1 MAGGTPSGI
10 LFFIVGPSGAGKDT
24 LIDGARAVLRQ
35 DERFSFARRL
45 ITRPADA
52 GGEAHEAIDT
62 EGFAALE
69 RAGGLLVSW
78 QAHGLSYGL
87 RADLRDALA
96 AGRHVVANGSRA
108 VLSRLIGQVPRLV
121 ALVVTASPEILARRL
136 AARGRETPEDIA
148 ARLARSQLALP
159 DGVEAITVMNDG
171 TPEEGV
177 ARLLQALEDATS
189 RLALKPL
196 PIDGWRDRIAFL
208 PEDSIIGA
216 SDYDGPG
223 KVEISAAG
231 RAIRARVNLVAAG
244 TLLAPHELGLSREA
258 FSALGLPEGASV
270 SLKRTPPQHS
280 RDALQA
286 KIRGEELSL
295 EQYETLLRDIVE
307 GRYPDSEI
315 AAFLVA
321 ATRSLSDA
329 EVVALARVRT
339 AFSTALRWGEPIVA
353 DKHSMGGI
361 PGSRITLIV
370 TPIVAAHGIAMPKT
384 SSRAITS
391 AAGTADAMEVLARVD
406 LTEDDVRRT
415 VGQARA
421 CIAWNGRLN
430 HSAVDDVMNA
440 ITRPLGI
447 DSNRWSVASI
457 ISKKLTAGSTHVIVD
472 LPYGRRAK
480 LRSAEEA
487 SELAALFER
496 VGRGVGLHLEACP
509 TRGDAPIGR
518 GIGPAL
524 EVRDVL
530 WVLEGH
536 PDAPQDLRE
545 KALSFAARILAW
557 DPAIGTAE
565 RGRARALQLLDSGAA
580 REALQRIVAAQ
591 GARDPAHRPAA
602 PSRLVRAGASG
613 VIQAIDGWRIAGIA
627 RRAGAPLDKSAGI
640 DLLRGVGEAVAPGE
654 PLYAI
659 HAHAAPDLDAACAMA
674 QQDDGIL
681 IGAPIANATSG
692 SRPASPAAGCG

>member
-1 MAGGTPSGI
+1 MAVGTPSGI

-24 LIDGARAVLRQ
+24 LIDGARAALEN
-35 DERFSFARRL
+35 DDRFSFATRL

-52 GGEAHEAIDT
+52 GGEAHEAIDAD
-62 EGFAALE
+62 GFAALE
-69 RAGGLLVSW
+69 QAGELLVSW

-87 RADLRDALA
+87 RANLREALE
-96 AGRHVVANGSRA
+96 AGRHVIANGSRA
-108 VLSRLIGQVPRLV
+108 VLSRLIGQVPRLI
-121 ALVVTASPEILARRL
+121 ALVVTASPEILAQRL
-136 AARGRETPEDIA
+136 AARGRETADDIA

-159 DGVEAITVMNDG
+159 EGVDSITVTNDG
-171 TPEEGV
+171 TREEGV
-177 ARLLQALEDATS
+177 ARLLQALDEATR
-189 RLALKPL
+189 RLAVKQL
-196 PIDGWRDRIAFL
+196 PIEGWRDRIAFL

-216 SDYDGPG
+216 GDYDGPG
-223 KVEISAAG
+223 KVEIAANG
-231 RAIRARVNLVAAG
+231 RAIRARVNLVTAG

-258 FSALGLPEGASV
+258 FSALGLAEGSAV

-295 EQYETLLRDIVE
+295 AQYETLLRDIVE

-329 EVVALARVRT
+329 EVVALARVRSG
-339 AFSTALRWGEPIVA
+339 FSTALHWGEPIVA

-472 LPYGRRAK
+472 LPYGKRAK
-480 LRSAEEA
+480 LRSLEEA
-487 SELAALFER
+487 SELAALFEH
-496 VGRGVGLHLEACP
+496 VGSGVGLHIEACP
-509 TRGDAPIGR
+509 TRGDGPIGR

-536 PDAPQDLRE
+536 PDAPQDLRD
-545 KALSFAARILAW
+545 KALSFAARILSW
-557 DPAIGTAE
+557 DPAIGTLE
-565 RGRARALQLLDSGAA
+565 RGRARAVQLLESGAA
-580 REALQRIVAAQ
+580 REALQRIVTAQ
-591 GARDPAHRPAA
+591 GARDPAYRPSAQ
-602 PSRLVRAGASG
+602 SRLVRGGSSG
-613 VIQAIDGWRIAGIA
+613 VIRSVDGWRIAGIA
-627 RRAGAPLDKSAGI
+627 RRAGAPLDKTAGI
-640 DLLRGVGEAVAPGE
+640 DLLRAVGDAVTPGE

-659 HAHAAPDLDAACAMA
+659 HAAAAADLDAAFAMA
-674 QQDDGIL
+674 EQDNGVLTLEDSEVAHA
-681 IGAPIANATSG
+681 APLALS
-692 SRPASPAAGCG
+692 ASA